1 MRQIARTTTTLMA
14 LVGMLAFA
22 GGAMG
27 NSLSVTSAAAM
38 GGTAQGTCIGD
49 GMPGPCGLEVFHD
62 NTSLSY
68 VEDQSPSSE
77 TIYRATFL
85 FNPNSISP
93 GANLRQRLFRA
104 IGPNPFPGNG
114 NCSPVAKFS
123 SVLEVWLFLVGGA
136 GQKYALQ
143 VYGEGNL
150 CGYRSTAQFEIAP
163 DQPVRV
169 CMEWSAGNSG
179 TGTVALAVVDAA
191 LPCPASSSYSRT
203 ALSNGLTTI
212 DTIRL
217 GIPTLNNFNAGES
230 GSLYFD
236 EFESFRTLAP

>member
-1 MRQIARTTTTLMA
+1 MKQMTRTTTILLA
-14 LVGMLAFA
+14 LASMLIFA
-22 GGAMG
+22 AGAMG

-38 GGTAQGTCIGD
+38 GGAAQNTCSGD

-93 GANLRQRLFRA
+93 GKNLRQRLFRA

-114 NCSPVAKFS
+114 NCSPTAKFS
-123 SVLEVWLFLVGGA
+123 SILEVWLFLVGGA

-150 CGYRSTAQFEIAP
+150 CGYRATGMFEIAA

-169 CMEWSAGNSG
+169 CMEWSTGNGG
-179 TGTVALAVVDAA
+179 TGTVALAVVDSVD
-191 LPCPASSSYSRT
+191 PCPPSASYSRSF
-203 ALSNGLTTI
+203 LSNGLTSI
-212 DTIRL
+212 DTVRL
-217 GIPTLNNFNAGES
+217 GIPTLNNFGAGES